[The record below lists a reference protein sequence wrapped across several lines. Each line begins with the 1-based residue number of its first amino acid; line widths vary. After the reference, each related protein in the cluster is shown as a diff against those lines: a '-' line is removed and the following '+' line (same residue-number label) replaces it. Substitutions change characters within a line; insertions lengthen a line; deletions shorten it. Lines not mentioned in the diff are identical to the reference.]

1 MVLFF
6 IGGVDDSFV
15 TFNVTEESFLLSN
28 FFNCVSIIE
37 LVFSTKSGIK
47 SKSLSSD
54 DEWVTGNNFTPVG
67 WMAINAIGLILT
79 PAPDPPPKG
88 NLEFSE
94 DVDLESSSFDLFLS
108 LLVGILNSLP
118 PAAKPKFTL

>member
-1 MVLFF
+1 
-6 IGGVDDSFV
+6 
-15 TFNVTEESFLLSN
+15 
-28 FFNCVSIIE
+28 
-37 LVFSTKSGIK
+37 
-47 SKSLSSD
+47 
-54 DEWVTGNNFTPVG
+54 
-67 WMAINAIGLILT
+67 MAINAIGLILT

-118 PAAKPKFTL
+118 PAAKPKFTLETGIITTLL